1 MRRLRSAPNDRHGHP
16 RSGRRITGRPR
27 HLPRRRKGRARDGR
41 SHHRRDSRVHEVA
54 RNLTMG
60 RVTIAGLL
68 AHKLR
73 LALTA
78 FAIVLGV
85 SFVSAT
91 LTLSNGLQTTFDNI
105 FTNQSTGVAVVVRGH
120 LDASG
125 QNGGFRDAHRPLPRS
140 PLPPL
145 THASRVSAAE

>member
-1 MRRLRSAPNDRHGHP
+1 M
-16 RSGRRITGRPR
+16 TGRPSR
-27 HLPRRRKGRARDGR
+27 LPRRRKGRARVGR
-41 SHHRRDSRVHEVA
+41 PHHRRDSRVHEVA
-54 RNLTMG
+54 GDLTVG

-120 LDASG
+120 YEAGG
-125 QNGGFRDAHRPLPRS
+125 QNGGFGDSHRPIRTSVLATVRS
-140 PLPPL
+140 VDGV
-145 THASRVSAAE
+145 TAARSEER

>member
-1 MRRLRSAPNDRHGHP
+1 
-16 RSGRRITGRPR
+16 
-27 HLPRRRKGRARDGR
+27 
-41 SHHRRDSRVHEVA
+41 V
-54 RNLTMG
+54 G

-125 QNGGFRDAHRPLPRS
+125 QNGGFSDAPKFPRPSEPAYLLRYGTRFQDDEAVRLLEPGVAVSRRRTPGGAGPAAVAEQMKQFRDHLARDRARLD
-140 PLPPL
+140 
-145 THASRVSAAE
+145 AADG